1 MKESKAAGKWNWFRG
16 KALPVSVGAV
26 MAVIAAIAIGC
37 GGSSSSFIVPF
48 AGVWVAN
55 GGGAD
60 ALHFSG
66 AELHL
71 SGNVN
76 INPKQ
81 KLNTATFVSPQDT
94 LFDSGLG
101 MWLVDGG
108 DATAVPPVPAAL
120 DHFTS
125 VQLASLNTT
134 SNPVPAIVIKSA
146 SFGFPQFAAF
156 DADKN
161 LWVSDSMNNVIFEFS
176 AAQATTVSVVP
187 IVPVAT
193 ITNASFNGPLGIAF
207 DADDN
212 LWIDNN
218 GGTTVVEV
226 ASAVLKAAVGVTPVT
241 LNTALLSQTIGGL
254 MTINNPWG
262 ILFDSEGN
270 LWISNEQLSV
280 SACAGSVVEFLASQ
294 ISGSGTITPTP
305 NVVLTPTAVA
315 GTFSLC
321 DPNGITM
328 SKQNNLVVANAAG
341 DSLSRY
347 SSSQITASGNPTPAL
362 FIFGGLTTL
371 DGPTGL
377 IYGPLALQ

>member
-1 MKESKAAGKWNWFRG
+1 MNVKESKAAGKWNWFRG
-16 KALPVSVGAV
+16 KALPISVGAV

-81 KLNTATFVSPQDT
+81 KLNTATLVSPQDT

-108 DATAVPPVPAAL
+108 LGDGKGTGAAL
-120 DHFTS
+120 DHYTS

-146 SFGFPQFAAF
+146 SFNFPQFAAF

-280 SACAGSVVEFLASQ
+280 SKCAGSVVEFLASQ

-347 SSSQITASGNPTPAL
+347 SSGQITASGSPTPAL
-362 FIFGGLTTL
+362 FIFGG
-371 DGPTGL
+371 
-377 IYGPLALQ
+377 